1 MDGPAVCKRRQKAKV
16 TSSEQATSSLN
27 GRTSQEEPVKID
39 VVEEPEASPSEHR
52 ANETQTD
59 GSEFSLFLSSCSHIT
74 K

>member
-1 MDGPAVCKRRQKAKV
+1 MDGPAVNMQV
-16 TSSEQATSSLN
+16 TSSEQATSSLD

-59 GSEFSLFLSSCSHIT
+59 GTEFSLF
-74 K
+74 